1 MTKAQLK
8 IGRLLAPAGDEQL
21 QAQGILSFP
30 GALPLGALAVHQTE
44 MRVEIVDLGRDGAP
58 VLNQV
63 LPGGLVPNGCGPKDG
78 WKVNGAST
86 SAKFATKTNSVPAS
100 YTPGSAGGIVQAQA
114 QDKTAKSKGATF
126 KIQGKNGSYAPAVG
140 PFRMTVVLGDSP
152 AGLNRQCA
160 THTFAAADCTLD
172 KKGKTLKCK

>member
-1 MTKAQLK
+1 MK
-8 IGRLLAPAGDEQL
+8 IRRRWSRLRSPPCSATAGTDCPPPYQR
-21 QAQGILSFP
+21 S
-30 GALPLGALAVHQTE
+30 
-44 MRVEIVDLGRDGAP
+44 
-58 VLNQV
+58 
-63 LPGGLVPNGCGPKDG
+63 NGCGPKDG

-100 YTPGSAGGIVQAQA
+100 CTPGSANGIVQAQA

-152 AGLNRQCA
+152 AGLNGQCA